1 MSKTNYLSPFTHII
15 SVICIAC
22 LLASCAGNKQS
33 ATSKTTTQNDNSYLL
48 SQKDYI
54 SAQHYL
60 NQAQT
65 ETNPDQTL
73 ALLIKSSEQLIV
85 EKDYTRALWLA
96 NQLSVLL
103 PLKKTKTGISQFS
116 NSKTQNQAH
125 NQSNNQSH
133 IQYHNQ
139 AYKLALVKAASL
151 MALNE
156 NELAYEQLLLADNF
170 HSIAA
175 NAHQMSYFKMLG
187 LLQQFR
193 KLTLASIDAKLR
205 AFSLQSTTQPYQF
218 NELDDIDQLWQQL
231 SQLSQWQLN
240 QLKSLNPPHIKG
252 WFQLVNY
259 AHKFGS
265 DQQKFSRYL
274 NQWHRKYPDHP
285 AKSVVNDLLDENSIS
300 NNSVQLNQ
308 LNNSN
313 NINNIAV
320 ILPLSGKQKVAGTVA
335 QQGILAA
342 FQNDTNKTLHFID
355 ANKLDMTTLKASFDH
370 LAIDY
375 VIGPLLKPHVK
386 AYLAQTE
393 LTLPTLLLNLP
404 NKTLIERSLQKSY
417 GLLPHQVA
425 LSMRREDEAVQAA
438 TTLSQKQYQQP
449 LILSHQDN
457 TSKRITKAFTQ
468 QWQLITG
475 KLPETVY
482 VAKGEE
488 TQDKLKESLDVLL
501 SEERIDDL
509 QLRVKQTLKTE
520 TRNRRDV
527 DMIYL
532 VGSAKQ
538 TRLLKPYIDVNI
550 SPFAELIPIY
560 GSSLSHSSAV
570 DTSDKRD
577 LTGLVF
583 TEIPWSLSSTQQN
596 KQLAQIS
603 HQLWPNRSDSLQR
616 FFAMGFDSY
625 SILDKISQMKN
636 KSYIRH
642 FGQTGVLKL
651 NSNNILTRSLLWGR
665 YQKDKVH
672 EIAME

>member
-1 MSKTNYLSPFTHII
+1 MSKTNFLSLFTNII
-15 SVICIAC
+15 SVIFIAC
-22 LLASCAGNKQS
+22 ILTSCAGKKQTT
-33 ATSKTTTQNDNSYLL
+33 ASKTPTTNDNSYLL
-48 SQKDYI
+48 SQKGYV

-60 NQAQT
+60 NEAEA
-65 ETNPDQTL
+65 ETTPALTL
-73 ALLIKSSEQLIV
+73 NLLLKASEQFIV
-85 EKDYTRALWLA
+85 EKNYARALWLA
-96 NQLSVLL
+96 NQVSVLL
-103 PLKKTKTGISQFS
+103 PLRDHKSGS
-116 NSKTQNQAH
+116 SK
-125 NQSNNQSH
+125 SV
-133 IQYHNQ
+133 HNQ
-139 AYKLALVKAASL
+139 AYKVALVKAASL

-156 NELAYEQLLLADNF
+156 NELAFEQLLLADNY
-170 HSIAA
+170 HSLAD
-175 NAHQMSYFKMLG
+175 NSHQLNYFKMLG
-187 LLQQFR
+187 QLQQFR
-193 KLTLASIDAKLR
+193 KLTLASIDAKLH
-205 AFSLQSTTQPYQF
+205 AFSLQSTDQPQQL
-218 NELDDIDQLWQQL
+218 NELDDIEQLWQHL

-240 QLKSLNPPHIKG
+240 QLKALNPPHMKG
-252 WFQLVNY
+252 WFRLVNY
-259 AHKFGS
+259 AHKFGG
-265 DQQKFSRYL
+265 DQQRFSRYL
-274 NQWHRKYPDHP
+274 NQWQRQYPGHP
-285 AKSVVNDLLDENSIS
+285 AKSVVNNLLNENSIN
-300 NNSVQLNQ
+300 NNSKQLNQ
-308 LNNSN
+308 LDDA
-313 NINNIAV
+313 INNIAV
-320 ILPLSGKQKVAGTVA
+320 ILPLSGKQKVAGSVA

-342 FQNDTNKTLHFID
+342 YQNDASKTLHFID
-355 ANKLDMTTLKASFDH
+355 ANQLDMTTLKASFDH
-370 LAIDY
+370 LSIDY

-386 AYLAQTE
+386 DYLAQTE
-393 LTLPTLLLNLP
+393 LNIPTLLLNLP
-404 NKTLIERSLQKSY
+404 SKTLVEQSLQKSY

-425 LSMRREDEAVQAA
+425 LSMRREDQAVQAA

-457 TSKRITKAFTQ
+457 TSKSIAKAFTV
-468 QWQLITG
+468 QWKLITG

-482 VAKGEE
+482 VTEGKN
-488 TQDKLKESLDVLL
+488 TQEKLKESLDVLL
-501 SEERIDDL
+501 SQQRVDDL
-509 QLRVKQTLKTE
+509 QIRVKQTLKTQ

-532 VGSAKQ
+532 VGTTKQ

-570 DTSDKRD
+570 DASDKRD
-577 LTGLVF
+577 LTGLIF

-603 HQLWPNRSDSLQR
+603 HKLWPNRSDSLQR

-625 SILDKISQMKN
+625 SILDKISLMKN